1 MDRMTI
7 IARENQNPFRPHSAA
22 ALFRAGPPRG
32 SDLLAWTPPSSVRD
46 VGNSS
51 SRSDS
56 PPSAAATIRLA
67 MPGTNTIAL
76 VSVIAGAVT
85 AVSVPL
91 ITVVGQRRENRRRFE
106 EDRLVKDFDELRILL
121 DDCAQAINVYIG
133 ALERTE
139 NRYYESDTSDPGYYS
154 EQLDYLRG
162 RSATA
167 SHLNQRLVIR
177 LGRQRPV
184 VKAFGAAIAPLD
196 AGYTSSRIGSSADS
210 QPTSRSGSV
219 NTWLRPEKR
228 RTRTTWTLHRPSS
241 GRPSS
246 RLGLTMMSMRLR
258 GCARACEYGD
268 TARQIRAGAKRRTP
282 LRSGLARSRHSAA
295 SSRCRG
301 GPSTGG
307 SSE

>member
-1 MDRMTI
+1 MTI

-196 AGYTSSRIGSSADS
+196 AGYTQLKNWIERRQPADKS
-210 QPTSRSGSV
+210 
-219 NTWLRPEKR
+219 
-228 RTRTTWTLHRPSS
+228 
-241 GRPSS
+241 
-246 RLGLTMMSMRLR
+246 LGQ
-258 GCARACEYGD
+258 
-268 TARQIRAGAKRRTP
+268 RQ
-282 LRSGLARSRHSAA
+282 HVA
-295 SSRCRG
+295 SSRKEAYENYLDAAQALV
-301 GPSTGG
+301 G
-307 SSE
+307 SPVKPFRVDDDEHALARLRARMRIRRHRASD